1 MRDGVHGIYLWEM
14 DSTAFTNNMWN
25 PQHLH
30 TILYGLLSLYL
41 SDKIWSPQQRIPR
54 DRVHKISSRETEY
67 TAFTNKRSS
76 SWYLFIRDGL
86 HSIYSSEMGSTV
98 FTHER
103 WSLHLLTRY
112 GVDSIDFQDMESKA
126 ISLGR
131 WSPQNSWETDYTA
144 FTEKRSSTWHLLIR
158 DGVHSIYSWEK
169 VYTAFTHE
177 KWNPQL
183 LTRYGVHTIDFQE
196 MAYKAFS
203 NDWCSPKH

>member
-1 MRDGVHGIYLWEM
+1 MDYSAFIFLTRYGVHNRDFPEIESTKYLHERQ
-14 DSTAFTNNMWN
+14 ST
-25 PQHLH
+25 QHLL
-30 TILYGLLSLYL
+30 I
-41 SDKIWSPQQRIPR
+41 
-54 DRVHKISSRETEY
+54 
-67 TAFTNKRSS
+67 
-76 SWYLFIRDGL
+76 L
-86 HSIYSSEMGSTV
+86 HSIYSSKMGSTV
-98 FTHER
+98 FTHEI

-126 ISLGR
+126 VSLGR
-131 WSPQNSWETDYTA
+131 WSPQNSWETEYTA